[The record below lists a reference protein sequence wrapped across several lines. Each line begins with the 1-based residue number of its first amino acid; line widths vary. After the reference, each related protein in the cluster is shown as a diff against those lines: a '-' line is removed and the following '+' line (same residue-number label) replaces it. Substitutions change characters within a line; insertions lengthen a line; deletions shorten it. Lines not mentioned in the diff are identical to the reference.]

1 MYNRQYND
9 QMTHEKGQKYPTKYK
24 NKKQWGQ
31 NTTRKIKDWTIQA
44 QLKYAGERKGKSVFV
59 H

>member
-9 QMTHEKGQKYPTKYK
+9 QMTHEKGQKKQPTKYK

-31 NTTRKIKDWTIQA
+31 NTTRKIKD
-44 QLKYAGERKGKSVFV
+44 
-59 H
+59 